1 LRQRET
7 ALRVENDI
15 LRRIIYEIR
24 ERNGELEEESSE
36 GRIREVKNSTP
47 LSVSGLL
54 AQVNR
59 IN

>member
-24 ERNGELEEESSE
+24 ERNGELEEVSSE
-36 GRIREVKNSTP
+36 GKIREVKNSTP